1 MRSSPRPTRRAF
13 LVAAALAPVA
23 LAQEAP
29 APPATAV
36 PAPGPAPAEAESL
49 RDIRAFAV
57 PLGTEPAFVFR
68 ALPAAPTNG
77 SAPR

>member
-1 MRSSPRPTRRAF
+1 MSPSSSPRPTRRAF

-23 LAQEAP
+23 AAQEAP
-29 APPATAV
+29 GPKAPTPPAD
-36 PAPGPAPAEAESL
+36 PEPL
-49 RDIRAFAV
+49 REIRAFDV

-68 ALPAAPTNG
+68 ALARPAGG